1 VLQKEFCKR
10 SNSPLT
16 AAALNLANGLTGWQM
31 RRSVTE
37 SSWSLGVQEH
47 ICAAKGI
54 LQVVK
59 QPVNHGRP
67 EFCKR
72 PDGLTDETLCD

>member
-16 AAALNLANGLTGWQM
+16 AAAPNLANGLMGWQM

-37 SSWSLGVQEH
+37 SSWSLGV
-47 ICAAKGI
+47 
-54 LQVVK
+54 
-59 QPVNHGRP
+59 
-67 EFCKR
+67 
-72 PDGLTDETLCD
+72 